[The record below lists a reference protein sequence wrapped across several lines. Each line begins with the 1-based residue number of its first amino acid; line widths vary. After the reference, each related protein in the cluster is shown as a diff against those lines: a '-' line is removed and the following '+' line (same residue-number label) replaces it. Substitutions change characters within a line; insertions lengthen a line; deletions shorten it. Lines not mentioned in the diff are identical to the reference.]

1 MANQELINYIL
12 QYKNQFSSSQL
23 REALLQQG
31 QNPREVDEALQ
42 AAMSQQQPSFSPPP
56 LPAASSAGSS
66 GPGQGLNPSTLFT
79 FDQQTKETMMHSAIG
94 LLIANVIIF
103 FGDILIGTKG
113 FSSIIWIILFS
124 AIGGAISGFLL
135 SKLYYP
141 MMDFVSQSLR
151 FLLPL
156 CNTFFKL
163 LFVPVLIG
171 SIISMLFSFMI
182 GGLVF
187 AAGAALGG
195 AAGGLIGGILGGSL
209 VLISLVSIVFMII
222 GRFIYAKY
230 MKMQV
235 GKYYQDYKNL

>member
-94 LLIANVIIF
+94 LLIWAAFLVGMVDNVLMPKLVERGTQLHPLAILLSVLGGLSF
-103 FGDILIGTKG
+103 FGLI
-113 FSSIIWIILFS
+113 
-124 AIGGAISGFLL
+124 GFLL
-135 SKLYYP
+135 GPLTLSLCSALFALYKK
-141 MMDFVSQSLR
+141 Q
-151 FLLPL
+151 
-156 CNTFFKL
+156 
-163 LFVPVLIG
+163 
-171 SIISMLFSFMI
+171 
-182 GGLVF
+182 LVQK
-187 AAGAALGG
+187 A
-195 AAGGLIGGILGGSL
+195 
-209 VLISLVSIVFMII
+209 
-222 GRFIYAKY
+222 
-230 MKMQV
+230 
-235 GKYYQDYKNL
+235 